1 MKNMALKIAA
11 AAVGL
16 AYATAMPAL
25 AADLGGYKGGSM
37 KDGGFVDQPT
47 WIATYTGADFAKDS
61 FYSYSGAVVS
71 LQRDLSRSGF
81 VFQGFAGYGSYE
93 YDSSVPGGKV
103 DGDVTQLA
111 AMLGYLWV
119 RPGAAVGLYIG
130 ADYHDHDLTPRDPTN
145 DVRGSEM
152 GFRVGGDVRLYG
164 PQHYFSLEGYYS
176 TAFETYWSRARVG
189 VNLGRFIIGP
199 EASADGNEGYDAQRL
214 GAFAMFKLDIFG
226 GRNPAELTI
235 HGGYQFVDDDNSS
248 SRASA
253 SGGEGGYAGFNLSF
267 AF

>member
-1 MKNMALKIAA
+1 MALKIAA
-11 AAVGL
+11 VAVGL
-16 AYATAMPAL
+16 ATATATPTL
-25 AADLGGYKGGSM
+25 AGDYKGGSM

-61 FYSYSGAVVS
+61 FYSYSGAVIS

-93 YDSSVPGGKV
+93 YDSTVPGGKV

-119 RPGAAVGLYIG
+119 RQGAAVGLYIG
-130 ADYHDHDLTPRDPTN
+130 ADYHDHDLTPNDPTN
-145 DVRGSEM
+145 SVRGDEV
-152 GFRVGGDVRLYG
+152 GFRVGGDIRLYG

-176 TAFETYWSRARVG
+176 TAFDTYWSRARVG
-189 VNLGRFIIGP
+189 MNLGRFIIGP
-199 EASADGNEGYDAQRL
+199 EASADGNDGYDAQRL

-226 GRNPAELTI
+226 PRNPAELTI
-235 HGGYQFVDDDNSS
+235 HGGYQFVDDDNNSF
-248 SRASA
+248 RASS
-253 SGGEGGYAGFNLSF
+253 SGGEGAYAGFNLSF